1 MPVTAIYASRIFT
14 PQEQLA
20 DSVILTENGRITA
33 IGHRDEVKI
42 PSGAIDYVAAGMTVV
57 PGFVDV
63 HIHGA
68 GGHDVME
75 ATPAALDCIT
85 STVARYGTTSILA
98 TTVTASVDETCRSL
112 QGIAEYIRAHEKR
125 ENIEPNVEPNVV
137 PGVEPNN
144 DQQNPAPATPDL
156 AAEILG
162 IHLEGPFIS
171 KARRG
176 VHPPD
181 AIARPSVEIL
191 EKFRAASDGLIRII
205 TIAPEIPGALD
216 LIRYAVAH
224 GIVAAIGHTD
234 ANFEQTQAAIQAGA
248 RHSVHFYNAM
258 RPFSHRDP
266 GVIGAILT
274 EPDVTAEV
282 IADGIHVAGPAIQVL
297 LGTKGFDTVL
307 LASDATA
314 ATGMPDGNFRL
325 GNFEVIVKDGV
336 CRNAEGKL
344 AGSTL
349 TLDRAL
355 RYIVALGVPLL
366 DAVRMATILPARRI
380 SLAGKKG
387 ILAVGADADL
397 VVLTPDLRVV
407 GTMTRGAGLA

>member
-1 MPVTAIYASRIFT
+1 VPVTAIYASRIFT

-75 ATPAALDCIT
+75 ASPAALDCIT

-125 ENIEPNVEPNVV
+125 ENIEPNIEPNV
-137 PGVEPNN
+137 ERSAE
-144 DQQNPAPATPDL
+144 QQSPAPGAADL

-216 LIRYAVAH
+216 LIRYAVSH